1 MKYLIDTDIAS
12 YYLRG
17 KYNLVEVFKN
27 KSPLN
32 LRLSVITVAQMQ
44 VLAYK
49 NPHSKINLSSI
60 GNLARLLGV
69 LDINR
74 RTWEIFSVTKAGA
87 EKIGKPK
94 GDFDILQSL
103 IAKQHGLIVVTHN
116 TGHYE
121 GIIQCEDWTKCS

>member
-17 KYNLVEVFKN
+17 KYTLVKTFRDKGP
-27 KSPLN
+27 SD

-60 GNLARLLGV
+60 ESLARWMGT
-69 LDINR
+69 LDVDR
-74 RTWEIFSVTKAGA
+74 RTWQIFSQTKAEA
-87 EKIGKPK
+87 EKRGKPK
-94 GDFDILQSL
+94 GDLDILQASL
-103 IAKQHGLIVVTHN
+103 AKQYGLVVVTHN
-116 TGHYE
+116 MDHYE
-121 GIIQCEDWTKCS
+121 GIVEYEDWIEQ

>member
-27 KSPLN
+27 KGPLN
-32 LRLSVITVAQMQ
+32 LRLSIITVAQMK

-69 LDINR
+69 LDIDR
-74 RTWEIFSVTKAGA
+74 RIWEIFSVTKAEA

-94 GDFDILQSL
+94 GDFDILQSS

-121 GIIQCEDWTKCS
+121 GIIQCEDWTKCG